1 MKHILVLFPILL
13 LLSACSD
20 DKKKLVEDAPIITT
34 HFTDD
39 QGTQLNLNTL
49 PEKVISLAPNIT
61 EMIYAIG
68 GQKKLIAR
76 SSACDFPT
84 EASSLPAITTY
95 PNLDTEGLIAQ
106 KPDMVLVT
114 DEIFS
119 PDVRAHLQAQGLQ
132 VYTQSY
138 KSLADIY
145 RNIRQTGKLLDVET
159 QANRVADSLENI
171 EKKVWAETQKV
182 VKYRTIILV
191 SEDPFIVVGGTGYL
205 NELITKSG
213 GENVFKD
220 KKEPYAQTTLEEIVL
235 SGPEYILLPT
245 DDPQMYSKLTM
256 KYPMLWNTPA
266 ADQKHV
272 FQVPADVF
280 FRPGVRTISALLQTT
295 NILHSQFT
303 QDKFK

>member
-1 MKHILVLFPILL
+1 MKYILVLLTILL
-13 LLSACSD
+13 CLSACSD
-20 DKKKLVEDAPIITT
+20 EKKKLVEDAPIIST

-39 QGTQLNLNTL
+39 KGTQINLNSL

-61 EMIYAIG
+61 EMIYA
-68 GQKKLIAR
+68 
-76 SSACDFPT
+76 
-84 EASSLPAITTY
+84 SSLPAITTY
-95 PNLDTEGLIAQ
+95 PNLDTEGLVAQ

-119 PDVRAHLQAQGLQ
+119 PDVTAHLQAQGLS

-138 KSLADIY
+138 KTLADIY
-145 RNIRQTGKLLDVET
+145 RNIRQTGTLLDVET
-159 QANRVADSLENI
+159 QANRIADSLENI

-191 SEDPFIVVGGTGYL
+191 SENPFIVVGGTGYL

-213 GENVFKD
+213 GENVYKD
-220 KKEPYAQTTLEEIVL
+220 KKEPYTQTTLEEIVL
-235 SGPEYILLPT
+235 SAPEYILLPT

-280 FRPGVRTISALLQTT
+280 FRPGVRTIAALLQTT